1 MKITELAVKRRITTL
16 MLAMIIVILGS
27 LAYSRLGL
35 DFFPEVEFP
44 SVSIV
49 TIYSGASPGDIENLV
64 TKPLEQIINS
74 VSRVKRVTSMS
85 SEAISLIVVEFEWG
99 TNLDFAAQDV
109 RDHIGFSLNVL
120 PEDATDPLVVKFNLT
135 QFPIIIGGITA
146 NMPLVELMK
155 LIEDNVV
162 PRLQRIDGVASVRIF
177 STDVREIGVE
187 IDRAALESRNISQE
201 QILLALRKENLNL
214 PAGHIIERH
223 SDILVRTI
231 GTFKSLDDIRN
242 TIIGLTQAGQPI
254 YLKDVGDIR
263 DSLKETRFLTRIQG
277 GEGLVYVVNKRSG
290 ANTVTTAKRVIEE
303 LDRIQPILP
312 SNVKF
317 FPRMAQSDMI
327 QRVIKSTGSNAI
339 VGGLLAILLIIVFL
353 RSWRP
358 TLIIVLA
365 IPLSA
370 VTTFIALY
378 AVGYTLNLLT
388 VGGLALGIGMLVDN
402 AVVVIE
408 NIYRHLEEGRE
419 EIQAA
424 VKGVSEV
431 GMAITA
437 STLTSIIVFFPVIF
451 TSGIAG
457 KMVRALAVS
466 IAFSLLASLLVAF
479 TVVPVAATIL
489 FRKRNPQQAKS
500 QPTRGAFSSFQKF
513 YRRILKSALRRRYLV
528 LSATSI
534 LILISVSLIQFLGSD
549 FIPAT
554 DYDWLIIKVKM
565 PTGTSLEET
574 DRVVAL
580 AEKVIASEPGVK
592 TVSAQAGSQGEVKP
606 QDLAGLFSTTG
617 PDEGLLWVG
626 LVDQTKRHP
635 SSADILENIR
645 QKLPQLDN
653 VKFEALDISQVMTI
667 GTQAP
672 IDIKVFGKDLNL
684 LKETADDI
692 VEHIRDVEG
701 LRDVSHSMVESR
713 QEYHIKIE
721 REKAYRMGLMV
732 SQVAAIVRTAAQ
744 GAVATRY
751 KEGNEEVDIRIRYK
765 KKFRDSLETLQNIPI
780 MTPYKQMVRLFQVAS
795 ITQGAGP
802 IQITRENQER
812 KISIFGNIQGRDL
825 GRIIG
830 DIKKRI
836 SRIENNLPSGYF
848 VEYGGQYKE
857 MRETFLIMAAA
868 FALATLLVF
877 MVMASQ
883 FESFLHP
890 IVIMFT
896 IPLSL
901 IGVIT
906 ALLATRKPISLPVMI
921 GFVILAGIAV
931 NNGIVMVD
939 YINQLKRKGVEK
951 KEAILQ
957 ACSVRLRPVLI
968 TALTT
973 IFGMAPMA
981 LSTSAG
987 AEIRSSMAVTVV
999 GGLTATTFLTLFVIP
1014 IIYSLFDRVKFQ
1026 EE

>member
-1 MKITELAVKRRITTL
+1 
-16 MLAMIIVILGS
+16 MLAMILVILGS

-44 SVSIV
+44 TVSVV
-49 TIYSGASPGDIENLV
+49 TIYSGASPEDIENLV

-74 VSRVKRVTSMS
+74 VSRLKKVTSIN
-85 SEAISLIVVEFEWG
+85 SEGISLIVVEFEWG

-109 RDHIGFSLNVL
+109 RDHIGFSQNVL

-146 NMPLVELMK
+146 DMPLVELMK

-162 PRLQRIDGVASVRIF
+162 PRLQRIDGVASVQVF
-177 STDVREIGVE
+177 STDIREIRVE

-201 QILLALRKENLNL
+201 QILKALRKENLNL

-242 TIIGLTQAGQPI
+242 TVIGLTQDGQPI
-254 YLKDVGDIR
+254 FLKDVGEIR
-263 DSLKETRFLTRIQG
+263 DSLKETRFLTRIQRE
-277 GEGLVYVVNKRSG
+277 EGLVYVVNKRSG
-290 ANTVTTAKRVIEE
+290 ANTVKTAKRVIQE
-303 LDRIQPILP
+303 LDSIQPLLP
-312 SNVKF
+312 SGVKF

-339 VGGLLAILLIIVFL
+339 VGGLLAVFLIIAFL

-370 VTTFIALY
+370 ITTFIALY

-408 NIYRHLEEGRE
+408 NIYRHLEGGME
-419 EIQAA
+419 ESQAA
-424 VKGVSEV
+424 IKGVSEV

-437 STLTSIIVFFPVIF
+437 STITSIIVFFPVIF
-451 TSGIAG
+451 ASGIAG
-457 KMVRALAVS
+457 KMIRALAVS

-479 TVVPVAATIL
+479 TVVPVTATLL
-489 FRKRNPQQAKS
+489 FRRKNQSREKSPQS
-500 QPTRGAFSSFQKF
+500 RGVFASAQSF
-513 YRRILKSALRRRYLV
+513 YRKNLESALKHRKLV
-528 LSATSI
+528 LGAALI
-534 LILISVSLIQFLGSD
+534 LILISVSLFHFLGSD
-549 FIPAT
+549 FIPTT
-554 DYDWLIIKVKM
+554 DYDWLIMKLKM

-574 DRVVAL
+574 NRVLTL
-580 AEKVIASEPGVK
+580 AENVIASEPDVE
-592 TVSAQAGSQGEVKP
+592 TVSAQAGSQGEVNP
-606 QDLAGLFSTTG
+606 QDLAGFFSTTG
-617 PDEGLLWVG
+617 PDEGLLWIG
-626 LVDQTKRHP
+626 LVSQTKREP
-635 SSADILENIR
+635 TSADILEKIR
-645 QKLPQLDN
+645 QKLPKLDN

-667 GTQAP
+667 GAQAP
-672 IDIKVFGKDLNL
+672 IDVKVFGKDLNL
-684 LKETADDI
+684 LKRTANDI
-692 VEHIRDVEG
+692 VERIRDVEG

-713 QEYHIKIE
+713 REYHIKIE
-721 REKAYRMGLMV
+721 REKAYRLGLMV
-732 SQVAAIVRTAAQ
+732 SQVAAIIRTAAQ
-744 GAVATRY
+744 GAVVTRY
-751 KEGNEEVDIRIRYK
+751 KEENEEVDIRVRYK
-765 KKFRDSLETLQNIPI
+765 KKFRDSLESLQNLPI
-780 MTPYKQMVRLFQVAS
+780 TTPFKQMVRLHQVAS

-802 IQITRENQER
+802 IQIIRENQER
-812 KISIFGNIQGRDL
+812 KISIFGNLQGRDL
-825 GRIIG
+825 GSTIS

-836 SRIENNLPSGYF
+836 SSIERNLPPGYF
-848 VEYGGQYKE
+848 IEYGGQYKE

-868 FALATLLVF
+868 FALATLLVY

-901 IGVIT
+901 IGVTT
-906 ALLATRKPISLPVMI
+906 ALLATGKPISLPVLI
-921 GFVILAGIAV
+921 GFVILSGIAV

-939 YINQLKRKGVEK
+939 YINQLKRKGTEK

-957 ACSVRLRPVLI
+957 ACVIRLRPVLI

-973 IFGMAPMA
+973 IIGMAPMA

-987 AEIRSSMAVTVV
+987 SGIRSSLAITVV
-999 GGLTATTFLTLFVIP
+999 GGLTATTFLTLFIIP
-1014 IIYSLFDRVKFQ
+1014 IIYSLFDRVKFLKD
-1026 EE
+1026 